1 MKDAQLG
8 IRISTAKK
16 KELDAHA
23 LKNGLTASSLTLAL
37 IDEELRRPE
46 SLINM
51 YFTITKRFEGVDE
64 KLKVLA
70 KVADGNFNTINE
82 NVLLT
87 MRNHVKT
94 LDAILE
100 YSHINE
106 KDHKIINENLALDGT
121 LLKSYGAMLRSIV
134 DYLAK
139 LDEKSVTKDEL
150 SKILVRVLAEQKK
163 G

>member
-23 LKNGLTASSLTLAL
+23 AKNGLTASSLVLAL
-37 IDEELRRPE
+37 IDEELNTQ
-46 SLINM
+46 SLSNM
-51 YFTITKRFEGVDE
+51 YLTITKRFENLDE
-64 KLKVLA
+64 KVKVLA

-87 MRNHVKT
+87 MRNQVKT
-94 LDAILE
+94 VDCIQE
-100 YSHINE
+100 YWRISE
-106 KDHKIINENLALDGT
+106 TDHKKDGS
-121 LLKSYGAMLRSIV
+121 LLKSYRDTLKSIV

-139 LDEKSVTKDEL
+139 LQENSLTKDEL
-150 SKILVRVLAEQKK
+150 TKILIRLLAKEGKK
-163 G
+163 